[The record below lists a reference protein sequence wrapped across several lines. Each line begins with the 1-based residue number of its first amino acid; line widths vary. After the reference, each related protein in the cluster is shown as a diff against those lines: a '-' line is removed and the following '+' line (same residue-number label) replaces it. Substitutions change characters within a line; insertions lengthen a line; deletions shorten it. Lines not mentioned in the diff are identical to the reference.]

1 MPTGITLDAERLR
14 EIAQRHGVRE
24 LSLFGSLVRGDGT
37 VDSDV
42 DVLVSFQDGVPID
55 LDRWMA
61 LRDELTALFQREVDL
76 VLERNLKNP
85 YRRRE
90 ILSTRQVVYAA

>member
-1 MPTGITLDAERLR
+1 MPTGLTLDAERLR

-24 LSLFGSLVRGDGT
+24 LSIFGSLVRGDGT
-37 VDSDV
+37 GDSDV
-42 DVLVSFQDGVPID
+42 DVLVSFHDGVPID

-76 VLERNLKNP
+76 VLERNLRNP